1 MYRYMYLFDVQ
12 IEAWLIFTI
21 IGYVAALVGML
32 ITRPNDLSLS
42 RHRIS
47 ACAITYLIP
56 GIIGSGIL
64 SMIIHPENLQTIAGV
79 YKVPALGA
87 AFFGEPLFG
96 FTFLWILCKIKKYS
110 FVDFADLAMPFL
122 MLSRA
127 FGRIGCLLAGCCYGI
142 ETTLPWGFQF
152 LFDGVMRHPTQ
163 AYAMACAFGIFGGS
177 RYIYKNLRSHKAFT
191 AFYVVFFYCF
201 LRFFNEFLR
210 AEGPYITGQI
220 KLLHPFLVVLMAFSL
235 YKLYSIFKMTT
246 AEGKPRFKCIIRGS
260 LVRIVL
266 WAGFSIISPIAIIY
280 IANRIW
286 F

>member
-1 MYRYMYLFDVQ
+1 MYRYVYLFNTQ
-12 IEAWLIFTI
+12 IEAWFIFTV

-32 ITRPNDLSLS
+32 ITRPDNLSLS
-42 RHRIS
+42 RTRIS

-64 SMIIHPENLQTIAGV
+64 SMVIHPESLQTLTPV
-79 YKVPALGA
+79 YKLPAIGA
-87 AFFGEPLFG
+87 AFFGEPVFG

-110 FVDFADLAMPFL
+110 FVDFTDLALPFL

-127 FGRIGCLLAGCCYGI
+127 FGRIGCLFAGCCYGVQ
-142 ETTLPWGFQF
+142 TTLPWGFQF
-152 LFDGVMRHPTQ
+152 LSDGVLRHPTQ
-163 AYAMACAFGIFGGS
+163 AYAMASAFGVFGAS
-177 RYIYKNLRSHKAFT
+177 RYIYKNLRGCKAFT

-235 YKLYSIFKMTT
+235 YKIYSIFKLS
-246 AEGKPRFKCIIRGS
+246 AVEDKPRIKRIIRGS
-260 LVRIVL
+260 LVRMVL
-266 WAGFSIISPIAIIY
+266 WAGFSILSPIAIIY